1 MNIFSKRFW
10 THGLGSYAL
19 AIGVALTIR
28 WAFMEAYVIPSQ
40 SMLPTLLIND
50 HIFVNKS
57 VYGIR
62 VPFSENWLVEFGK
75 PKRGEVI
82 VFKYPRDISTFFI
95 KRVVGVP
102 GDKIYYEDGNLYIND
117 KEMKKE
123 RASDEGVFG
132 YVRDVD
138 LQGKGKLPFETKSDF
153 EHYIEDLD
161 GVHHDVLLRKG
172 SYMGEKYGPV
182 YVPEGQ
188 LFVMGDNRNRS
199 SDSREWGWV
208 PYDNILGRA
217 MFVWLSC
224 EETLPVL
231 TFLCNPFTIRGTR
244 FFHQVKSDES
254 TVAPKPQG

>member
-1 MNIFSKRFW
+1 MGVFTKKFW
-10 THGLGSYAL
+10 TQGAGSYAL

-40 SMLPTLLIND
+40 SMLPSLLIHD

-62 VPFSENWLVEFGK
+62 IPFSEKWLFEFGK

-82 VFKYPRDISTFFI
+82 VFKYPREKGTFYI
-95 KRVVGVP
+95 KRVVGIP
-102 GDKIYYEDGNLYIND
+102 GDKIVYRDGQLFVND
-117 KEMKKE
+117 VEAAKEI
-123 RASDEGVFG
+123 ATSEGAFS

-138 LQGKGKLPFETKSDF
+138 LQGDGAMPFETKTDF

-161 GVHHDVLLRKG
+161 GVKHDVLLRKG
-172 SYMGEKYGPV
+172 AYVGENYGPV
-182 YVPEGQ
+182 YVPDGQ

-199 SDSREWGWV
+199 SDSRVWGYV
-208 PYDNILGRA
+208 PNEYVLGRA

-224 EETLPVL
+224 EETLPVFS
-231 TFLCNPFTIRGTR
+231 FLCNPLTIRATR
-244 FFHQVKSDES
+244 FFHQVR
-254 TVAPKPQG
+254 

>member
-1 MNIFSKRFW
+1 MFTKHFW
-10 THGLGSYAL
+10 THGLGSYVL

-40 SMLPTLLIND
+40 SMLPSLLIHD

-62 VPFSENWLVEFGK
+62 IPFSEKWLVEFGK

-82 VFKYPRDISTFFI
+82 VFKYPRDLKTFYI

-102 GDKIYYEDGNLYIND
+102 GDKIFYEDGKLFIND
-117 KEMKKE
+117 KEMPKVRSE
-123 RASDEGVFG
+123 EEGAFG

-138 LQGKGKLPFETKSDF
+138 LQSDGKIPDEIKADF
-153 EHYIEDLD
+153 EHYIEEID
-161 GVHHDVLLRKG
+161 GLKHDVLLRKG
-172 SYMGEKYGPV
+172 AYLGPDQSFGPV

-199 SDSREWGWV
+199 SDSRVWGYV
-208 PYDNILGRA
+208 PHEYVLGRA

-224 EETLPVL
+224 EEMLPVISVI
-231 TFLCNPFTIRGTR
+231 CNPFSIRGTR
-244 FFHQVKSDES
+244 LLHQVR
-254 TVAPKPQG
+254 

>member
-1 MNIFSKRFW
+1 MFTKRFW

-40 SMLPTLLIND
+40 SMLPSLLIHD

-62 VPFSENWLVEFGK
+62 VPFSEKWLFEFGK

-82 VFKYPRDISTFFI
+82 VFKYPRDLSTFYI

-102 GDKIYYEDGNLYIND
+102 GDKIFYEDGKLFIND
-117 KEMKKE
+117 QEMTKEAAPE
-123 RASDEGVFG
+123 AGVFD
-132 YVRDVD
+132 YVRDID
-138 LQGKGKLPFETKSDF
+138 LQGEGKMPFETKADF
-153 EHYIEDLD
+153 EHFIEDL
-161 GVHHDVLLRKG
+161 GTVKHDVLLRKG
-172 SYMGEKYGPV
+172 DYMGETFGPV

-199 SDSREWGWV
+199 SDSRVWGFV
-208 PYDNILGRA
+208 PHEYVLGRA

-224 EETLPVL
+224 EEMLPVISVI
-231 TFLCNPFTIRGTR
+231 CNPITIRGTR
-244 FFHQVKSDES
+244 FFHQVK
-254 TVAPKPQG
+254 

>member
-1 MNIFSKRFW
+1 MFTKHFW
-10 THGLGSYAL
+10 TQGLGSYAL

-40 SMLPTLLIND
+40 SMLPSLLIHD

-62 VPFSENWLVEFGK
+62 VPFSEKWLVEFGK

-82 VFKYPRDISTFFI
+82 VFKYPRDISTFYI

-102 GDKIYYEDGNLYIND
+102 GDKIFYEDGKLFVND
-117 KEMKKE
+117 QEMKKVPAE
-123 RASDEGVFG
+123 SASAFN
-132 YVRDVD
+132 YVRDID
-138 LQGKGKLPFETKSDF
+138 LQSDGKLPYEAKSDF

-161 GVHHDVLLRKG
+161 GVKHDVLLRKG
-172 SYMGEKYGPV
+172 EYMGDNFGPV

-199 SDSREWGWV
+199 SDSRVWGFV
-208 PYDNILGRA
+208 PHEYVLGRA

-224 EETLPVL
+224 EDMLPVISVI
-231 TFLCNPFTIRGTR
+231 CNPISIRGTR
-244 FFHQVKSDES
+244 LLHQVR
-254 TVAPKPQG
+254 

>member
-1 MNIFSKRFW
+1 MFTKHFW

-40 SMLPTLLIND
+40 SMLPSLLIND

-57 VYGIR
+57 IYGIR
-62 VPFSENWLVEFGK
+62 IPFSEKWLVEFGK
-75 PKRGEVI
+75 PERGEVI
-82 VFKYPRDISTFFI
+82 VFKYPREISTFYI

-102 GDKIYYEDGNLYIND
+102 GDKIFYEDGKLFIND
-117 KEMKKE
+117 KEMVKTPAEKPGQF
-123 RASDEGVFG
+123 S

-138 LQGKGKLPFETKSDF
+138 LQSDGKMPYETKSDF

-161 GVHHDVLLRKG
+161 GVKHDVLLRKG
-172 SYMGEKYGPV
+172 SYMGETFGPV

-199 SDSREWGWV
+199 SDSRVWGFV
-208 PYDNILGRA
+208 PHEYVLGRA

-224 EETLPVL
+224 DEMLPILSVI
-231 TFLCNPFTIRGTR
+231 CNPITTRGTR
-244 FFHQVKSDES
+244 LLHQVH
-254 TVAPKPQG
+254 

>member
-1 MNIFSKRFW
+1 MFNKRFW
-10 THGLGSYAL
+10 THGAGSYAL

-40 SMLPTLLIND
+40 SMLPSLLIHD

-62 VPFSENWLVEFGK
+62 IPFSEKWLVEFGK

-82 VFKYPRDISTFFI
+82 VFKYPMDLSTFYI

-102 GDKIYYEDGNLYIND
+102 GDKVYYEDGKLFIND
-117 KEMKKE
+117 KEMPKVLAE
-123 RASDEGVFG
+123 SEGDFG

-138 LQGKGKLPFETKSDF
+138 LTSDGAMPFETKNDF

-161 GVHHDVLLRKG
+161 GHKHDILLRKG
-172 SYMGEKYGPV
+172 AYLGESYGPV

-199 SDSREWGWV
+199 QDSRAWNFV
-208 PYDNILGRA
+208 PNEYVLGRA

-231 TFLCNPFTIRGTR
+231 KFLCNPFTIRGSR
-244 FFHQVKSDES
+244 FFHQVK
-254 TVAPKPQG
+254 

>member
-1 MNIFSKRFW
+1 MNIFSKYFW
-10 THGLGSYAL
+10 TQGLGSYLL

-40 SMLPTLLIND
+40 SMLPSLLIND

-57 VYGIR
+57 VYGVR

-75 PKRGEVI
+75 PQRGEVI
-82 VFKYPRDISTFFI
+82 VFKYPRDKSTFFI

-102 GDKIYYEDGNLYIND
+102 GDKIYYEDGQLFIND
-117 KEMKKE
+117 QKMEKVL
-123 RASDEGVFG
+123 ASEEGNFS

-138 LQGKGKLPFETKSDF
+138 LQSNGKLPFETKGDF
-153 EHYIEDLD
+153 EHYTEDLD
-161 GVHHDVLLRKG
+161 GVKHDVLLRKG
-172 SYMGEKYGPV
+172 AYLGDSYGPF

-199 SDSREWGWV
+199 SDSREWGTV
-208 PYDNILGRA
+208 PYENVLGRA

-224 EETLPVL
+224 DETLPVL
-231 TFLCNPFTIRGTR
+231 SFLCNPLTIRGTR
-244 FFHQVKSDES
+244 LFHQVK
-254 TVAPKPQG
+254 

>member
-1 MNIFSKRFW
+1 MFTKHFW
-10 THGLGSYAL
+10 THGLGSYFL

-40 SMLPTLLIND
+40 SMLPSLLIHD

-62 VPFSENWLVEFGK
+62 IPFSEKWLVEFGK

-82 VFKYPRDISTFFI
+82 VFKYPRDISTFYI
-95 KRVVGVP
+95 KRVVGIP
-102 GDKIYYEDGNLYIND
+102 GDKIYYEDGKLFIND
-117 KEMKKE
+117 KEMVKE
-123 RASDEGVFG
+123 EAKEEGAFS

-138 LQGKGKLPFETKSDF
+138 LQSNGQMPYETKSDF

-161 GVHHDVLLRKG
+161 GVKHDVLLRKG
-172 SYMGEKYGPV
+172 AYMGDSYGPI

-199 SDSREWGWV
+199 SDSRVWGFV
-208 PYDNILGRA
+208 PHEYVLGRA

-224 EETLPVL
+224 DEMLPVISVI
-231 TFLCNPFTIRGTR
+231 CNPLSIRGTR
-244 FFHQVKSDES
+244 LLHQVR
-254 TVAPKPQG
+254 